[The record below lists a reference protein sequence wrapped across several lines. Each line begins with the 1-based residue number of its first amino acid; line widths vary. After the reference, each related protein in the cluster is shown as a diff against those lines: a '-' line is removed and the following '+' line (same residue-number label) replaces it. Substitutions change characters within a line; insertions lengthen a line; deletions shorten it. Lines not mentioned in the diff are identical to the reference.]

1 MIIDA
6 RFGRLLAGSGGA
18 DDDSDAAAADDDD
31 GDNFDELPVS
41 AIAGLSGMGGGG

>member
-31 GDNFDELPVS
+31 GDNFDVLPVS
-41 AIAGLSGMGGGG
+41 VIAGLSGMGGGG

>member
-18 DDDSDAAAADDDD
+18 DDDSDAAAADD
-31 GDNFDELPVS
+31 GDSFDELPVS
-41 AIAGLSGMGGGG
+41 ASAGLSGMGGGG